1 MMWIYTQPASF
12 PSNVYMKKTIIFLL
26 FIFFAV
32 IVVIFYLR
40 FNTASSPADINRKLK
55 TGNAKNEVVKVLKIK
70 AGSAKQFAEKNKY
83 NKEVCFLIDMK
94 IHSGSN
100 RFFVYDLKND
110 SVLHSGVVTHG
121 RCNERWLTGRKYG
134 NKPGCGCTSL
144 GRYKIGNAYMGRF
157 GLAYKL
163 HGLDSTN
170 NNAFNRFVVLHA
182 HDCVPENEVWSDIC
196 QSDGCPT
203 VSPGFLQ
210 ELKVIISKSKKP
222 ILLWI
227 YES

>member
-1 MMWIYTQPASF
+1 
-12 PSNVYMKKTIIFLL
+12 MKKTIIFLL
-26 FIFFAV
+26 VILLLAFIVA
-32 IVVIFYLR
+32 IAYTRI
-40 FNTASSPADINRKLK
+40 NTASSPVDINKKLR
-55 TGNAKNEVVKVLKIK
+55 TDNTKNEVVKVLKIK
-70 AGSAKQFAEKNKY
+70 AGSAKLFAEKNKY

-100 RFFVYDLKND
+100 RFFIYDLKNNA
-110 SVLHSGVVTHG
+110 VLQTGVVTHG
-121 RCNERWLTGRKYG
+121 RCNQNWLIGRKYG
-134 NKPGCGCTSL
+134 NEPGCGCTSL
-144 GRYKIGNAYMGRF
+144 GRYKIGNAYIGRF

-170 NNAFNRFVVLHA
+170 NNAFKRFVVLHA
-182 HDCVPENEVWSDIC
+182 HDCVPDEEVLTDIC

-210 ELKVIISKSKKP
+210 ELKAIINKSKQP

>member
-26 FIFFAV
+26 FIFFVV

-70 AGSAKQFAEKNKY
+70 ASSAKQFAEKNKY
-83 NKEVCFLIDMK
+83 NKDLCFLIDMK

-100 RFFVYDLKND
+100 RFFVYDLKNG
-110 SVLHSGVVTHG
+110 SVLQSGVVTHG
-121 RCNERWLTGRKYG
+121 RCNERWLIGRKYG

-170 NNAFNRFVVLHA
+170 NNAFNRFVVLH
-182 HDCVPENEVWSDIC
+182 
-196 QSDGCPT
+196 
-203 VSPGFLQ
+203 
-210 ELKVIISKSKKP
+210 
-222 ILLWI
+222 
-227 YES
+227 

>member
-1 MMWIYTQPASF
+1 
-12 PSNVYMKKTIIFLL
+12 MKVTAALFVCVILLALFLFFENNRSDARSPVVKINKLLHEEDNSIADALRFKTI
-26 FIFFAV
+26 
-32 IVVIFYLR
+32 
-40 FNTASSPADINRKLK
+40 
-55 TGNAKNEVVKVLKIK
+55 
-70 AGSAKQFAEKNKY
+70 SAKQFVKNNGY
-83 NKEVCFLIDMK
+83 NQQVCFLIDMK
-94 IHSGSN
+94 IRSGSN

-110 SVLHSGVVTHG
+110 SVVQSGVVTHG
-121 RCNERWLTGRKYG
+121 RCNERWLSGRKYG
-134 NKPGCGCTSL
+134 NEPGCGCTSL
-144 GRYKIGNAYMGRF
+144 GRYKIGNSYMGRF

-170 NNAFNRFVVLHA
+170 NNAFKRFVVLHA

-210 ELKVIISKSKKP
+210 QLKAIINESRKP

-227 YES
+227 YESK